1 MQKICHYIGLFVC
14 LPQIA
19 VSLFQLPCECNISK
33 YIKFC
38 LRQCY
43 NFCFNPL
50 CEFSSVPVAYGNFLG
65 WGSHT
70 SHISDNIESLTA
82 GQPGNSPLYEFE
94 RWKSNPFFS
103 PIYSPFL
110 KFFIVFSRFDF
121 PSIIIFLQPKELTLA
136 LLVMQDYFVVILEYI
151 CAQSRI
157 IFFLLPLVGCCSTTV

>member
-94 RWKSNPFFS
+94 RWKSNPFFFAHIFTIS
-103 PIYSPFL
+103 QVLHCFL
-110 KFFIVFSRFDF
+110 KIWFSLHYHFSSAQR
-121 PSIIIFLQPKELTLA
+121 T
-136 LLVMQDYFVVILEYI
+136 YFSTSCNAGL
-151 CAQSRI
+151 
-157 IFFLLPLVGCCSTTV
+157 FCCHSWIYLCPI